1 MSWRDCPD
9 VCGSTWPNNMSEKL
23 NSGIDKTLSV
33 LEFISQNARGVSL
46 ADIVKVFPG
55 ELLGPQFIKAVHGPL
70 PQAPLMPTGGVSA
83 DNVGE
88 WFAAGAVALGVGG
101 SLTAGAKT
109 GDYAAVTAAARL
121 FVEKIKAARNG

>member
-1 MSWRDCPD
+1 MKRLTAILLFFCLTLAA
-9 VCGSTWPNNMSEKL
+9 CGSVPPTPTDRFYRL
-23 NSGIDKTLSV
+23 QPTSV
-33 LEFISQNARGVSL
+33 PA
-46 ADIVKVFPG
+46 P
-55 ELLGPQFIKAVHGPL
+55 IKAVHGPL